1 MESLLNLQPKSVFG
15 YFNEI
20 CKIPRP
26 SKREK
31 KIVEY
36 LIDFAQ
42 KHSLEYKK
50 DGAGNVLI
58 TKPASKGMEEL
69 ETVALQSHVDMVAE
83 KNDDVVH
90 DFENDPIVPYIE
102 DGWIKAKGTT
112 LGADCG
118 IGMAA
123 MLAILA
129 DRDIKHGTLE
139 CLFTVNEETGLT
151 GAKALDKNFLSA
163 KILLNLDSE
172 DDGELFI
179 GCAGGIDTTIR
190 LTYITEPVPSDYTA
204 FKLSIK
210 GLLGGHSGDD
220 INKGR
225 PNAIKLL
232 NRFLW
237 RMSLKYDF
245 RLSNY
250 DGGNLRNAIPREAFA
265 ILCIGNDLAPKIAKN
280 ISIFKRHLEDEYRHV
295 EEKMLIEFVK
305 VEMPHHVIDEISQ
318 LELLAAIQAC
328 PSGVIAMS
336 TKIDGLV
343 ETSTNLASVKFV
355 NGREALITT
364 SQRSSIKSKL
374 YDMVDTIKGLFS
386 LTSART
392 STSNAYPG
400 WEPNTNSEIL
410 RITKNA
416 YKELFNEEPKV
427 KAVHA
432 GLECGLFLEKYP
444 HLDMISFGP
453 TIKNVHSPDEKLE
466 IATVDKFWRLLK
478 DILAKIPK
486 KTISESQVITPNS
499 KIFSKKVN

>member
-1 MESLLNLQPKSVFG
+1 MESLLDLQPRAVFG
-15 YFNEI
+15 YFDEI
-20 CKIPRP
+20 CKVPRP

-36 LIDFAQ
+36 LIDFARN
-42 KHSLEYKK
+42 HSLEYKK
-50 DGAGNVLI
+50 DGAGNILI
-58 TKPASKGMEEL
+58 TKPASKGMEDV

-83 KNDDVVH
+83 KNDGVEH
-90 DFENDPIVPYIE
+90 NFENDPIVPYIE
-102 DGWIKAKGTT
+102 NGWIKAKGTT

-129 DRDIKHGTLE
+129 DKDIKHGMLE
-139 CLFTVNEETGLT
+139 CLFTVEEETGLS
-151 GAKALDKNFLSA
+151 GAKALAKDFLSA

-179 GCAGGIDTTIR
+179 GCAGGIDTIIR
-190 LTYITEPVPSDYTA
+190 LTYITEPVPSDYVTY
-204 FKLSIK
+204 KLSIK

-220 INKGR
+220 IDKGR

-265 ILCIGNDLAPKIAKN
+265 VLSIGSDLASKIAKN
-280 ISIFKRHLEDEYRHV
+280 FTVFKKHLEDEYRHV
-295 EEKMLIEFVK
+295 EKEMKVEFVK
-305 VEMPHHVIDEISQ
+305 TATPHNVIDEISQ
-318 LELLAAIQAC
+318 FDLLAAIQAC

-336 TKIDGLV
+336 SKINGLV

-355 NGREALITT
+355 HGREALITT

-374 YDMVDTIKGLFS
+374 YDTVDTIKGLFS

-400 WEPNTNSEIL
+400 WEPDIDSEIL
-410 RITKNA
+410 RITKTA

-427 KAVHA
+427 KAIHA

-444 HLDMISFGP
+444 NLDMISFGP
-453 TIKNVHSPDEKLE
+453 TIKDVHSPGERLE
-466 IATVDKFWRLLK
+466 IATVDKFWKLLK
-478 DILAKIPK
+478 TILSGIPK
-486 KTISESQVITPNS
+486 KTA
-499 KIFSKKVN
+499 

>member
-1 MESLLNLQPKSVFG
+1 MENLLNLQPLAVFS
-15 YFNEI
+15 YFDEI

-26 SKREK
+26 SKKEG

-36 LIDFAQ
+36 LIEFAQ

-50 DGAGNVLI
+50 DNVGNVLI
-58 TKPASKGMEEL
+58 SKPATKGMEKVK
-69 ETVALQSHVDMVAE
+69 TVVLQSHVDMIAE
-83 KNDDVVH
+83 KDENVIH
-90 DFENDPIVPYIE
+90 DFENDPIIPYIE

-118 IGMAA
+118 IGVAA
-123 MLAILA
+123 ALAILA
-129 DRDIKHGTLE
+129 DKEIQHGSLE
-139 CLFTVNEETGLT
+139 CLFTVEEETGLT
-151 GAKALDKNFLSA
+151 GAKALPKDFFSGQ
-163 KILLNLDSE
+163 ILINLDSE

-190 LTYITEPVPSDYTA
+190 LTYITEPVPSDYVGC
-204 FKLSIK
+204 KLSIK

-225 PNAIKLL
+225 ANAIKLL

-245 RLSNY
+245 RISEY
-250 DGGNLRNAIPREAFA
+250 DGGNLRNAIPREAHAVFC
-265 ILCIGNDLAPKIAKN
+265 LSNDLATRILENYNRFKN
-280 ISIFKRHLEDEYRHV
+280 HLEYEYRHIERGIQV
-295 EEKMLIEFVK
+295 EFTR
-305 VEMPHHVIDEISQ
+305 VETPHYVIDEISQ
-318 LELLAAIQAC
+318 LDLLAAIQAC

-343 ETSTNLASVKFV
+343 ETSTNLASIKFV
-355 NGREALITT
+355 YGREVLITT
-364 SQRSSIKSKL
+364 SQRSSIESKL
-374 YDMVDTIKGLFS
+374 YDAVDTITSLFS

-392 STSNAYPG
+392 STSDGYPG

-410 RITKNA
+410 EITKTA

-444 HLDMISFGP
+444 DLDMISFGP
-453 TIKNVHSPDEKLE
+453 TIKDVHSPSEKLE
-466 IATVDKFWRLLK
+466 IATVDKFWKLLK
-478 DILAKIPK
+478 KILVEIPEK
-486 KTISESQVITPNS
+486 E
-499 KIFSKKVN
+499 

>member
-1 MESLLNLQPKSVFG
+1 MDNLLNLQPKTVFD
-15 YFNEI
+15 YFYEI

-26 SKREK
+26 SKRER

-36 LIDFAQ
+36 LIDFAR

-58 TKPASKGMEEL
+58 IKPASKGMEKL

-83 KNDDVVH
+83 KDSDVVH
-90 DFENDPIVPYIE
+90 DFENDPVVPYVE

-129 DRDIKHGTLE
+129 DSEIRHGTLE
-139 CLFTVNEETGLT
+139 CLFTVDEETGLT
-151 GAKALDKNFLSA
+151 GAKALARNFLSA

-179 GCAGGIDTTIR
+179 GCAGGIDTTAR
-190 LTYITEPVPSDYTA
+190 LTYMTEPVPSDYEA

-210 GLLGGHSGDD
+210 GLSGGHSGDD
-220 INKGR
+220 INKQR

-245 RLSNY
+245 RLNDY
-250 DGGNLRNAIPREAFA
+250 DGGNLRNAIPREAYA
-265 ILCIGNDLAPKIAKN
+265 IFYISHDLVSKIMRN
-280 ISIFKRHLEDEYRHV
+280 FSIFRKHLEDEYRHV
-295 EEKMLIEFVK
+295 EKNMLIEFTGTK
-305 VEMPHHVIDEISQ
+305 TPHYVIDEISQ
-318 LELLAAIQAC
+318 FELLAAIQAC

-336 TKIDGLV
+336 SKIEGLV
-343 ETSTNLASVKFV
+343 ETSTNLASVKLV
-355 NGREALITT
+355 HGREAVIAT
-364 SQRSSIKSKL
+364 SQRSSIKSKM
-374 YDMVDTIKGLFS
+374 YDTVDTVKSLFS

-392 STSNAYPG
+392 FSSNAYPG
-400 WEPNTNSEIL
+400 WEPNINSKIL
-410 RITKNA
+410 EITKNA
-416 YKELFNEEPKV
+416 YKELFNEDPKV

-444 HLDMISFGP
+444 GLDMISFGP
-453 TIKNVHSPDEKLE
+453 TIKNVHSPAEKLE
-466 IATVDKFWRLLK
+466 IATVDKFWKLLK
-478 DILAKIPK
+478 NILGKIPE
-486 KTISESQVITPNS
+486 KTD
-499 KIFSKKVN
+499 

>member
-1 MESLLNLQPKSVFG
+1 MESIINLQPKVVFG
-15 YFNEI
+15 YFDEI

-26 SKREK
+26 SKKEK

-36 LIDFAQ
+36 LIDFAE

-50 DGAGNVLI
+50 DEVGNILI
-58 TKPASKGMEEL
+58 SKPATKGMEKVK
-69 ETVALQSHVDMVAE
+69 TVVLQSHVDMVGE
-83 KNDDVVH
+83 KNDGVVH
-90 DFENDPIVPYIE
+90 DFETDPIVPYIE
-102 DGWIKAKGTT
+102 DGWMKAMGTT

-123 MLAILA
+123 MLAALA
-129 DRDIKHGTLE
+129 DEEIRHGALE
-139 CLFTVNEETGLT
+139 CLFTVDEETGLT
-151 GAKALDKNFLSA
+151 GAKALPKNFFSG
-163 KILLNLDSE
+163 KILINLDSE

-190 LTYITEPVPSDYTA
+190 LTYTTEPVPSDYVA
-204 FKLSIK
+204 YKLSIK

-237 RMSLKYDF
+237 RMSVKYDF
-245 RLSNY
+245 RISAY
-250 DGGNLRNAIPREAFA
+250 KGGNLRNAIPREASA
-265 ILCIGNDLAPKIAKN
+265 ILCISSDLVSKILKN
-280 ISIFKRHLEDEYRHV
+280 YSNFRRHLEDEYRHV
-295 EEKMLIEFVK
+295 EKEMQIEFLK
-305 VEMPHHVIDEISQ
+305 VETPHYVIDEISQ
-318 LELLAAIQAC
+318 LDLLAAIQAC

-355 NGREALITT
+355 HGREALITT

-374 YDMVDTIKGLFS
+374 YDAVDTVKSLFS
-386 LTSART
+386 LTSARVT
-392 STSNAYPG
+392 TSNAYPG

-410 RITKNA
+410 VITKNV
-416 YKELFNEEPKV
+416 YKKLFNEEPKV

-432 GLECGLFLEKYP
+432 GLECGLFLEKYSG
-444 HLDMISFGP
+444 LDMISFGP
-453 TIKNVHSPDEKLE
+453 TIKDVHSPGEKLE
-466 IATVDKFWRLLK
+466 ISTVDKFWTLLK
-478 DILAKIPK
+478 NVLAEIPEK
-486 KTISESQVITPNS
+486 E
-499 KIFSKKVN
+499 

>member
-1 MESLLNLQPKSVFG
+1 MDNLLNLQPKAVFS
-15 YFNEI
+15 YFEEI

-26 SKREK
+26 SKRER

-50 DGAGNVLI
+50 DGAGNILI
-58 TKPASKGMEEL
+58 IKPASKGMEML

-83 KNDDVVH
+83 KDGDVVH
-90 DFENDPIVPYIE
+90 DFENDPIIPYIE

-129 DRDIKHGTLE
+129 DSEIRHGTLE
-139 CLFTVNEETGLT
+139 CLFTVDEETGLT
-151 GAKALDKNFLSA
+151 GAKALARNFLSA

-179 GCAGGIDTTIR
+179 GCAGGIDTTVR
-190 LTYITEPVPSDYTA
+190 LAYMSEPVPSDYVA

-210 GLLGGHSGDD
+210 GLSGGHSGDD
-220 INKGR
+220 INKQR

-250 DGGNLRNAIPREAFA
+250 EGGNLRNAIPREAYATF
-265 ILCIGNDLAPKIAKN
+265 CICRDLASKIVRNFAV
-280 ISIFKRHLEDEYRHV
+280 FRRHLEDEYRHV
-295 EEKMLIEFVK
+295 EKNMLIEFTT
-305 VEMPHHVIDEISQ
+305 VETPNQVIDEISQ
-318 LELLAAIQAC
+318 FELLAALQAC
-328 PSGVIAMS
+328 HSGVIAMS
-336 TKIDGLV
+336 SKIEDLV
-343 ETSTNLASVKFV
+343 ETSTNLAAVKFV
-355 NGREALITT
+355 HGREAIITT
-364 SQRSSIKSKL
+364 SQRSSIKSKM
-374 YDMVDTIKGLFS
+374 YDAVDTVKSLFS
-386 LTSART
+386 LTNARIT
-392 STSNAYPG
+392 SSNAYPG
-400 WEPNTNSEIL
+400 WEPNINSEIL
-410 RITKNA
+410 RITKTA
-416 YKELFNEEPKV
+416 YKELFNEDPKV
-427 KAVHA
+427 KAIHA

-444 HLDMISFGP
+444 DLDMISFGP
-453 TIKNVHSPDEKLE
+453 TIKNVHSPSEKLE
-466 IATVDKFWRLLK
+466 IATVDKFWKLLK
-478 DILAKIPK
+478 NILEQIPP
-486 KTISESQVITPNS
+486 KTV
-499 KIFSKKVN
+499 

>member
-1 MESLLNLQPKSVFG
+1 MENLLNLRPLAVFS
-15 YFNEI
+15 YFDEI

-26 SKREK
+26 SKKEG

-36 LIDFAQ
+36 LIEFAQ

-50 DGAGNVLI
+50 DNIGNILI
-58 TKPASKGMEEL
+58 SKPATKGMEKRK
-69 ETVALQSHVDMVAE
+69 TVVLQSHVDMVAE
-83 KNDDVVH
+83 KNEDVIH
-90 DFENDPIVPYIE
+90 DFENDPIIPCIE
-102 DGWIKAKGTT
+102 DGWIKACGTT

-123 MLAILA
+123 ALAILA
-129 DRDIKHGTLE
+129 DEEVKHGPLE
-139 CLFTVNEETGLT
+139 CLFTVEEETGLT
-151 GAKALDKNFLSA
+151 GAKALQGNFFSGQ
-163 KILLNLDSE
+163 ILLNLDSD
-172 DDGELFI
+172 DDGQLFI

-190 LTYITEPVPSDYTA
+190 LTYITEPVPSDYVGY
-204 FKLSIK
+204 KLSIK

-245 RLSNY
+245 RISEY
-250 DGGNLRNAIPREAFA
+250 DGGNLRNAIPREAYAVFC
-265 ILCIGNDLAPKIAKN
+265 LSSDLAPKILKNYAK
-280 ISIFKRHLEDEYRHV
+280 FKKHLENEYRHIEQKMQV
-295 EEKMLIEFVK
+295 EFTL
-305 VEMPHHVIDEISQ
+305 VETPHYVIDEISQ
-318 LELLAAIQAC
+318 LDLLAAIQAC

-343 ETSTNLASVKFV
+343 ETSTNLASIKFIQ
-355 NGREALITT
+355 GREALITT
-364 SQRSSIKSKL
+364 SQRSSIESKL
-374 YDMVDTIKGLFS
+374 YDAVDTVKSLFS

-392 STSNAYPG
+392 YVSDGYPS

-410 RITKNA
+410 ETAKTA
-416 YKELFNEEPKV
+416 YKELFNKEPEI

-444 HLDMISFGP
+444 DLDMISFGP
-453 TIKNVHSPDEKLE
+453 TIKDAHSPDEKLE
-466 IATVDKFWRLLK
+466 IVTVEKFWKLLK
-478 DILAKIPK
+478 KILAEIPEK
-486 KTISESQVITPNS
+486 E
-499 KIFSKKVN
+499 

>member
-1 MESLLNLQPKSVFG
+1 MESLSNLVPQVVFS
-15 YFNEI
+15 YFDEI

-26 SKREK
+26 SKKEE

-36 LIDFAQ
+36 LIEFAK
-42 KHSLEYKK
+42 KHSLEYRK
-50 DGAGNVLI
+50 DNAGNILI
-58 TKPASKGMEEL
+58 TKPATKGKENVK
-69 ETVALQSHVDMVAE
+69 TVVLQSHVDMVTE
-83 KNDDVVH
+83 KDDGIVH
-90 DFENDPIVPYIE
+90 DFENDPIPAYVE
-102 DGWIKAKGTT
+102 DGWVKAKGTT

-123 MLAILA
+123 MLAVLA
-129 DRDIKHGTLE
+129 DNEIEHGELE
-139 CLFTVNEETGLT
+139 CLFTVAEETGLT
-151 GAKALDKNFLSA
+151 GAKALEKNFFSG

-190 LTYITEPVPSDYTA
+190 LTFISEPVPSDYIG

-210 GLLGGHSGDD
+210 GLTGGHSGDD

-237 RMSLKYDF
+237 RMSSKYDF
-245 RLSNY
+245 RISAY

-265 ILCIGNDLAPKIAKN
+265 TFYIGSDLVSKIMKN
-280 ISIFKRHLEDEYRHV
+280 YSNFRRHLEDEYRHI
-295 EEKMLIEFVK
+295 EKDMQIEFVK
-305 VEMPHHVIDEISQ
+305 TEGPHYVIDEISQ
-318 LELLAAIQAC
+318 FDLLAAIQAC

-355 NGREALITT
+355 HGREVLITT

-374 YDMVDTIKGLFS
+374 YDTVDIIKSLFS
-386 LTSART
+386 LTSARVT
-392 STSNAYPG
+392 TSNIYPG
-400 WEPNTNSEIL
+400 WDPNTNSEIL
-410 RITKNA
+410 EITKNV
-416 YKELFNEEPKV
+416 YKKLFNEEPKV

-432 GLECGLFLEKYP
+432 GLECGLFLEKY
-444 HLDMISFGP
+444 HDLDMISFGP
-453 TIKNVHSPDEKLE
+453 TIRDVHSPGEKLE
-466 IATVDKFWRLLK
+466 IATVDKFWKLLVN
-478 DILAKIPK
+478 IFAEIPEQK
-486 KTISESQVITPNS
+486 
-499 KIFSKKVN
+499 

>member
-1 MESLLNLQPKSVFG
+1 
-15 YFNEI
+15 
-20 CKIPRP
+20 
-26 SKREK
+26 
-31 KIVEY
+31 VEY
-36 LIDFAQ
+36 LIDFAGN
-42 KHSLEYKK
+42 HSLEYKK
-50 DGAGNVLI
+50 DGAGNILI
-58 TKPASKGMEEL
+58 SKPASKGMEDM

-83 KNDDVVH
+83 KNDDVNH
-90 DFENDPIVPYIE
+90 NFENDPIVPYIE
-102 DGWIKAKGTT
+102 DGWIKARGTT

-129 DRDIKHGTLE
+129 DRDIKHGALE
-139 CLFTVNEETGLT
+139 CLFTVEEETGLT
-151 GAKALDKNFLSA
+151 GAKALPKDFLSA

-179 GCAGGIDTTIR
+179 GCAGGIDTVIR
-190 LTYITEPVPSDYTA
+190 LTYITEPVPSDYEA

-220 INKGR
+220 IGKGR

-237 RMSLKYDF
+237 RMSLRYDF

-265 ILCIGNDLAPKIAKN
+265 VLCIGSDLVSKIVKN
-280 ISIFKRHLEDEYRHV
+280 FSVFKRHIEDEYRHV
-295 EEKMLIEFVK
+295 EKEMQVEFVRTG
-305 VEMPHHVIDEISQ
+305 MPHHVIDEISQ
-318 LELLAAIQAC
+318 FDLLAAIQAC

-336 TKIDGLV
+336 TKINGLV

-355 NGREALITT
+355 HGREALITT
-364 SQRSSIKSKL
+364 SQRSSVKSKL
-374 YDMVDTIKGLFS
+374 YDAVDTMKSLFS

-400 WEPNTNSEIL
+400 WEPDTDSEIL
-410 RITKNA
+410 RITKSA
-416 YKELFNEEPKV
+416 YRELFNEEPKI
-427 KAVHA
+427 KAIHA

-444 HLDMISFGP
+444 KLDMISFGP
-453 TIKNVHSPDEKLE
+453 TIKDVHSPGEKLE
-466 IATVDKFWRLLK
+466 IATVNKFWELLK
-478 DILAKIPK
+478 NVLAKIPK
-486 KTISESQVITPNS
+486 KTENRL
-499 KIFSKKVN
+499 NLN

>member
-1 MESLLNLQPKSVFG
+1 MKSLSELVPQVVFS
-15 YFNEI
+15 YFEEI
-20 CKIPRP
+20 CKVPRP
-26 SKREK
+26 SKKEE

-36 LIDFAQ
+36 LIEFAKKQ
-42 KHSLEYKK
+42 SLEYKK
-50 DGAGNVLI
+50 DDIGNILI
-58 TKPASKGMEEL
+58 YKPATKGK
-69 ETVALQSHVDMVAE
+69 ETVKTAVLQSHTDMVTE
-83 KNDDVVH
+83 KDESVVH
-90 DFENDPIVPYIE
+90 DFENDPIETYVE
-102 DGWIKAKGTT
+102 DGWVKAGGTT

-129 DRDIKHGTLE
+129 DKEIEHGALE
-139 CLFTVNEETGLT
+139 CLFTADEETGLT
-151 GAKALDKNFLSA
+151 GAKALSKNFFSG
-163 KILLNLDSE
+163 KILINLDSE

-190 LTYITEPVPSDYTA
+190 LTYVTEPVPSDYVG

-210 GLLGGHSGDD
+210 GLSGGHSGDD

-245 RLSNY
+245 RISSY
-250 DGGNLRNAIPREAFA
+250 EGGNLRNAIPREASA
-265 ILCIGNDLAPKIAKN
+265 ILCIGSDLTPKIMKN
-280 ISIFKRHLEDEYRHV
+280 YSNFKRHLEEEYRHIEKNMQV
-295 EEKMLIEFVK
+295 EFKK
-305 VEMPHHVIDEISQ
+305 VETPHNVIDEISQ
-318 LELLAAIQAC
+318 LDLLAALQAC

-343 ETSTNLASVKFV
+343 ETSTNLASVKFIH
-355 NGREALITT
+355 GREVLITT

-374 YDMVDTIKGLFS
+374 YDAVDTIKSLFS
-386 LTSART
+386 LTSARVI
-392 STSNAYPG
+392 TSNAYPG

-410 RITKNA
+410 GITKNV
-416 YKELFNEEPKV
+416 YKKLFHEEPKV

-444 HLDMISFGP
+444 ELDMISFGP
-453 TIKNVHSPDEKLE
+453 TIKNVHSPAEKLD
-466 IATVDKFWRLLK
+466 IATVDKFWKLLTS
-478 DILAKIPK
+478 ILAEIA
-486 KTISESQVITPNS
+486 EYE
-499 KIFSKKVN
+499 

>member
-1 MESLLNLQPKSVFG
+1 MESLMNLLPKVVFG
-15 YFNEI
+15 YFDEI

-26 SKREK
+26 SKKEK

-36 LIDFAQ
+36 LIDFAI

-50 DGAGNVLI
+50 DNVGNILI
-58 TKPASKGMEEL
+58 SKPATKGMENVK
-69 ETVALQSHVDMVAE
+69 TVVLQAHVDMVGE
-83 KNDDVVH
+83 KNEDVVH

-123 MLAILA
+123 MLAALT
-129 DRDIKHGTLE
+129 DSEIKHGALE
-139 CLFTVNEETGLT
+139 CLFTVDEETGLM
-151 GAKALDKNFLSA
+151 GAKALSKDFFSG
-163 KILLNLDSE
+163 KILINLDSE

-190 LTYITEPVPSDYTA
+190 LTYTTEMVPSNYVSY
-204 FKLSIK
+204 KLSIK

-237 RMSLKYDF
+237 RMSTIYDF
-245 RLSNY
+245 RISAY
-250 DGGNLRNAIPREAFA
+250 EGGNLRNAIPREAHA
-265 ILCIGNDLAPKIAKN
+265 VLCICNELVPKIMKN
-280 ISIFKRHLEDEYRHV
+280 YSTFKRHLEEEYRHV
-295 EEKMLIEFVK
+295 EEEMQIEFEK
-305 VEMPHHVIDEISQ
+305 VETPHYVIDEISQ
-318 LELLAAIQAC
+318 LDLLAAIQAC

-355 NGREALITT
+355 HGREVLITT
-364 SQRSSIKSKL
+364 SQRSSLKSKL
-374 YDMVDTIKGLFS
+374 YDTVDIVKSLFS
-386 LTSART
+386 LTSARVT
-392 STSNAYPG
+392 SSSAYPG
-400 WEPNTNSEIL
+400 WEPNLNSEIL
-410 RITKNA
+410 DITKSV
-416 YKELFNEEPKV
+416 YRKLFNEEPKV

-432 GLECGLFLEKYP
+432 GLECGLFLEKY
-444 HLDMISFGP
+444 HGLDMISFGP
-453 TIKNVHSPDEKLE
+453 TIRDAHSPGEKLE
-466 IATVDKFWRLLK
+466 IATVDKFWKLLK
-478 DILAKIPK
+478 NVLAEIPEK
-486 KTISESQVITPNS
+486 G
-499 KIFSKKVN
+499 

>member
-1 MESLLNLQPKSVFG
+1 MESLSNLVPQVVFS
-15 YFNEI
+15 YFDEI

-26 SKREK
+26 SKKEK

-36 LIDFAQ
+36 LIEFAK

-50 DGAGNVLI
+50 DDAGNILI
-58 TKPASKGMEEL
+58 TKPATKGKENVK
-69 ETVALQSHVDMVAE
+69 TVVLQSHVDMVAE
-83 KNDDVVH
+83 KDDGVVH
-90 DFENDPIVPYIE
+90 DFENDPIVAYVE
-102 DGWIKAKGTT
+102 DGWVKARGTT

-123 MLAILA
+123 MLAALA
-129 DRDIKHGTLE
+129 DNEIEHGTLE
-139 CLFTVNEETGLT
+139 CLFTVAEETGLT
-151 GAKALDKNFLSA
+151 GAKALDKHFFSG
-163 KILLNLDSE
+163 KTLLNLDSE

-190 LTYITEPVPSDYTA
+190 LTYLTEPIPSDYIG

-210 GLLGGHSGDD
+210 GLTGGHSGDD

-237 RMSLKYDF
+237 RMSSKYDF
-245 RLSNY
+245 RISAY

-265 ILCIGNDLAPKIAKN
+265 IFYIGSDLVPKIMKN
-280 ISIFKRHLEDEYRHV
+280 YSNFRRHLEDEYRHV
-295 EEKMLIEFVK
+295 EKDMQIEFVK
-305 VEMPHHVIDEISQ
+305 VETPHYVIDEISQ
-318 LELLAAIQAC
+318 LDLLAAIQAC

-355 NGREALITT
+355 HGREVLITT

-374 YDMVDTIKGLFS
+374 YDAVDTIKSLFS
-386 LTSART
+386 LTSARIT
-392 STSNAYPG
+392 TSNVYPG
-400 WEPNTNSEIL
+400 WEPNINSEIL
-410 RITKNA
+410 EITKNV
-416 YKELFNEEPKV
+416 YRKLFNEEPKV

-432 GLECGLFLEKYP
+432 GLECGLFLEKN
-444 HLDMISFGP
+444 HELDMISFGP
-453 TIKNVHSPDEKLE
+453 TIKDVHSPRERLE
-466 IATVDKFWRLLK
+466 IATVDRFWKLLIN
-478 DILAKIPK
+478 ILAEI
-486 KTISESQVITPNS
+486 EN
-499 KIFSKKVN
+499 

>member
-1 MESLLNLQPKSVFG
+1 MESLLNLRPAAVFG

-26 SKREK
+26 SKKEK

-36 LIDFAQ
+36 LIGFA
-42 KHSLEYKK
+42 KEHSLESKK
-50 DGAGNVLI
+50 DVAGNVLI
-58 TKPASKGMEEL
+58 IKPASQGMEDV
-69 ETVALQSHVDMVAE
+69 ETVALQSHVDMVTE
-83 KNDDVVH
+83 KDEGVVH
-90 DFENDPIVPYIE
+90 DFETDPIVPYVE
-102 DGWIKAKGTT
+102 DGWIKARGTT

-129 DRDIKHGTLE
+129 DKDIRHGALE
-139 CLFTVNEETGLT
+139 CLFTVDEETGLT

-179 GCAGGIDTTIR
+179 GCAGGINTTIR
-190 LTYITEPVPSDYTA
+190 LTYITEPVPSDYVA

-245 RLSNY
+245 RLNSY
-250 DGGNLRNAIPREAFA
+250 DGGNLRNAIPREASAVF
-265 ILCIGNDLAPKIAKN
+265 CIGNDLAPKIAKN
-280 ISIFKRHLEDEYRHV
+280 FTVFRKHLDEEYRHV
-295 EEKMLIEFVK
+295 EEKMLVEFVK
-305 VEMPHHVIDEISQ
+305 TEMPHYVIDEISQ

-336 TKIDGLV
+336 SKIDGLV

-355 NGREALITT
+355 HGREALITT

-374 YDMVDTIKGLFS
+374 YDAVDTVKGLFS
-386 LTSART
+386 LTGART

-400 WEPNTNSEIL
+400 WEPDTDSEIL
-410 RITKNA
+410 RVTKTA
-416 YKELFNEEPKV
+416 YRELFNEDPKV

-444 HLDMISFGP
+444 YLDMISFGP
-453 TIKNVHSPDEKLE
+453 TIKCVHSPSEKLE
-466 IATVDKFWRLLK
+466 IATVDKFWELLK
-478 DILAKIPK
+478 TILAKIP
-486 KTISESQVITPNS
+486 S
-499 KIFSKKVN
+499 KR

>member
-1 MESLLNLQPKSVFG
+1 MESLLNLAPQVVFS
-15 YFNEI
+15 YFDEI

-26 SKREK
+26 SKKEK

-36 LIDFAQ
+36 LIEFAK

-50 DGAGNVLI
+50 DEAGNILI
-58 TKPASKGMEEL
+58 TKPATKGKENVK
-69 ETVALQSHVDMVAE
+69 TVVLQSHVDMVTE
-83 KNDDVVH
+83 KDAGVVH
-90 DFENDPIVPYIE
+90 DFENDPIVAYVE
-102 DGWIKAKGTT
+102 DGWVKARGTT

-123 MLAILA
+123 MLSALA
-129 DRDIKHGTLE
+129 DNEIEHGALE
-139 CLFTVNEETGLT
+139 CLFTVAEETGLT
-151 GAKALDKNFLSA
+151 GAKALEKNFFSG

-190 LTYITEPVPSDYTA
+190 LTFITEPVPSDYVG

-210 GLLGGHSGDD
+210 GLTGGHSGDD

-237 RMSLKYDF
+237 RMSSKYDF
-245 RLSNY
+245 RISAY

-265 ILCIGNDLAPKIAKN
+265 MFYIGNDLVSKIMKN
-280 ISIFKRHLEDEYRHV
+280 YSNFRRHLEDEYRYV
-295 EEKMLIEFVK
+295 EKDMQIEFVK
-305 VEMPHHVIDEISQ
+305 TEGPHYVIDEISQ
-318 LELLAAIQAC
+318 FDLLAAIQAC

-355 NGREALITT
+355 HGREVLITT

-374 YDMVDTIKGLFS
+374 YDTVDIIKSLFS
-386 LTSART
+386 LTSARVT
-392 STSNAYPG
+392 TSNAYPG
-400 WEPNTNSEIL
+400 WDPNINSEIL
-410 RITKNA
+410 EITKSV
-416 YKELFNEEPKV
+416 YKKLFDKEPKV
-427 KAVHA
+427 KTVHA
-432 GLECGLFLEKYP
+432 GLECGLFLEKY
-444 HLDMISFGP
+444 HGLDMISFGP
-453 TIKNVHSPDEKLE
+453 TIRDVHSPGEKLE
-466 IATVDKFWRLLK
+466 IATVDKFWKLLVN
-478 DILAKIPK
+478 ILAEIPEQK
-486 KTISESQVITPNS
+486 
-499 KIFSKKVN
+499 